1 MEAPAGTS
9 WGQEKEILLTTY
21 KLMISSIIHYAAP
34 IWFPNASP
42 SAIQSLQSV
51 QNAAFRIA
59 TEELQMLPVSHLHTE
74 ASMLPLNESL
84 ALRCRQYLASAM
96 RTDRPSHG
104 VVTAYSRPRD
114 KKETLQNRFLSSIQ
128 YFLQQGTLPTDSHP
142 TAFRHSTLKQM
153 HKQSL
158 PPTLIVF
165 WVCDLHPLT
174 PRSSCF
180 AVERGQPLPS

>member
-9 WGQEKEILLTTY
+9 WGQEKETLLTTY

-114 KKETLQNRFLSSIQ
+114 KKETLQNRFLSSI
-128 YFLQQGTLPTDSHP
+128 
-142 TAFRHSTLKQM
+142 
-153 HKQSL
+153 
-158 PPTLIVF
+158 
-165 WVCDLHPLT
+165 
-174 PRSSCF
+174 
-180 AVERGQPLPS
+180 